1 MTQLRRIQRSTRMR
15 TRTRTR
21 TKRESAMVGLIPD
34 AAEEDPEVNE
44 NACILVCKTLSLKQ
58 IHALEI
64 MLM

>member
-1 MTQLRRIQRSTRMR
+1 MQGAHPLMQGCKLP
-15 TRTRTR
+15 
-21 TKRESAMVGLIPD
+21 KRESAMVGLIPD